1 MVECLHS
8 DWKSPTESENISE
21 QIIILIRML
30 DRLPELKCIF
40 TEANADC
47 EEEKRIV

>member
-1 MVECLHS
+1 MQLQLIIFLRKN
-8 DWKSPTESENISE
+8 WRNKSE
-21 QIIILIRML
+21 QIIILIRTL

-40 TEANADC
+40 TEANTDC